1 MGWNDLGVLENGVLP
16 IKSYNFTGT
25 RWDKDEKPMDLSV
38 VHFQTSIRINLVH
51 FSHKVV
57 DFLRVPGLENRTGAV
72 LLSDCW
78 QSIPTDIYKPSG
90 NLT

>member
-1 MGWNDLGVLENGVLP
+1 MG
-16 IKSYNFTGT
+16 YNFTGT

-90 NLT
+90 NLK